1 MKTKV
6 IIGLCGGFGGVA
18 PNLFR
23 LGSSLTRGDGMPE
36 MTYFI
41 GMMVFFSIGASTAL
55 AFGETDTRKAMFLGL
70 GLPAMFQS
78 AAQDV
83 SAAVI
88 ESHLMMVPVAY
99 AAEDPPQRHM
109 RVSWQGEVAPQDFS
123 MIYSFE
129 PEGRRLKDDFTEMD
143 ISHDREY
150 RHTFPM
156 EAVRAQAL
164 VGNVKTG
171 ARSEWMDLPPG
182 TVPLKFV
189 LTVEPSPF
197 SGFKQAVGIRN
208 ANDIAVSLEVSVVRA
223 HKRDK

>member
-6 IIGLCGGFGGVA
+6 TIGLCGGFGGVA

-23 LGSSLTRGDGMPE
+23 LGSALTRGDGMPE
-36 MTYFI
+36 LTYFI

-83 SAAVI
+83 SAAAM

-99 AAEDPPQRHM
+99 AAENPPQRKM
-109 RVSWQGEVAPQDFS
+109 DVSWRGEVEPQDFS

-129 PEGRRLKDDFTEMD
+129 PESRRLKDDFTSGSE
-143 ISHDREY
+143 EY

-182 TVPLKFV
+182 AEPLKFV
-189 LTVEPSPF
+189 LTVVRSPF

-208 ANDIAVSLEVSVVRA
+208 ANDIEVSLEVSVARA
-223 HKRDK
+223 HKREK